1 MKEDDSRN
9 KLEDTEKKKKMDQY
23 RSKALRSKDVNTDIQ
38 GRINNSY
45 WSIWQDNVAKIIA
58 ICLQN
63 HYVLLG
69 TLLNIGTSIEVVLY
83 DEFLP
88 WNYK

>member
-1 MKEDDSRN
+1 M
-9 KLEDTEKKKKMDQY
+9 
-23 RSKALRSKDVNTDIQ
+23 
-38 GRINNSY
+38 
-45 WSIWQDNVAKIIA
+45 AKIIA